1 VRSARGAPKGELRRV
16 HFDTSTIRDLVVV
29 LVPMILSLSVHEFSH
44 AWSAHLLGD
53 DTAKAQGRMTMNPI
67 AHIDVFGTLL
77 IPAFSVL
84 AGGIGLIGWAKP
96 VPVSPQRF
104 RRTITM
110 RNGMII
116 TALAGPLSN
125 VILALIVAGAA
136 TFLFSGVLANLAA
149 HPGIGGRTTALM
161 LLGDRRFLDDNAPL
175 LAGMGFGKTQG
186 VVALLLGRI
195 FLMNVGLAVFNMLPV
210 PPLDGSRLL
219 PLDVQ
224 EKLLRYSMVVFIGF
238 IVVINMAGS
247 VMWIP
252 VNIVGNG
259 LLGLWSLVL

>member
-1 VRSARGAPKGELRRV
+1 V
-16 HFDTSTIRDLVVV
+16 HFDTSTVRDLVVV
-29 LVPMILSLSVHEFSH
+29 LVPMILSLSVHEFAH

-53 DTAKAQGRMTMNPI
+53 DTAKAQGRMTVNPI

-77 IPAFSVL
+77 IPAFSVI

-96 VPVSPQRF
+96 VPVSPHRF
-104 RRTITM
+104 RRTVSM
-110 RNGMII
+110 RSGMII
-116 TALAGPLSN
+116 TALAGPFSN
-125 VILALIVAGAA
+125 IVLALLVAGVA
-136 TFLFSGVLANLAA
+136 TFLFSPVLGALSA
-149 HPGIGGRTTALM
+149 HPGIGTRTTALM
-161 LLGDRRFLDDNAPL
+161 LLGDRKFLDDNAAL
-175 LAGMGFGKTQG
+175 LAAMGFGKTQG

-238 IVVINMAGS
+238 IVVINLAGG
-247 VMWIP
+247 VLWVP
-252 VNIVGNG
+252 VSFVGNG
-259 LLGLWSLVL
+259 LLGLWSAVF